1 MLSLILLLYTSASGG
16 SGSRG
21 SFVGHYSRNI
31 LGVSA
36 EKADFP
42 YRGLSYRYRKETF
55 HVENLVTG
63 IERRL
68 SVGRT

>member
-1 MLSLILLLYTSASGG
+1 MLSLILLLYTSASG
-16 SGSRG
+16 GSRG